1 MVRTDARPIEP
12 NHGRRDAVGGLGE
25 RLQLAAS
32 FDDVH
37 HRVCVV
43 GDDQEPDRNR

>member
-12 NHGRRDAVGGLGE
+12 NMVAGMLVGGLGE